1 MGSNPVLAP
10 VYSGTGIHFG
20 AFDRAGYAGGL
31 GYSAGKGTR
40 LADTRTGTGLLEGG
54 IEVVLTVF
62 WTGFGEDHC
71 L

>member
-1 MGSNPVLAP
+1 M
-10 VYSGTGIHFG
+10 YSGTDIHFE

-31 GYSAGKGTR
+31 GYSAGKMTH
-40 LADTRTGTGLLEGG
+40 LADTRGGMGLLEGG
-54 IEVVLTVF
+54 IEVVLRVF